1 MRTDF
6 SQTSA
11 NLGDVSRISSEIHAH
26 WSSQG
31 PTDRGPSV
39 AGDACSSQS
48 VEFYP
53 HWLSTEHIYPWMK
66 EMRPTHNQKVVH
78 STSKTGEAGGGSDG
92 AHLPVT
98 GRIGGF
104 KGNSKRARTA
114 FTSSQLL
121 ELEKEFHFS
130 AYLCRPRRLEMA
142 SLLKLSDRQIKIWF
156 QNRRMKCKKDHR
168 ERVMAM
174 GRVNAS
180 AADMCHRSPA
190 GPPSPPPYRSI
201 NTCQQGDISLPPHT
215 YLLCAI
221 PDHTAR
227 LSTGYYMPTATNS
240 DKPKG
245 IRHDGKGKPRDLAI
259 SQPICTVLDPELDLS
274 TAFGL
279 VGSPSALEGDDSTHH
294 HQGQGLSLTSHTLTH
309 L

>member
-104 KGNSKRARTA
+104 KVNSKRARTA

-190 GPPSPPPYRSI
+190 GPRLHLHTEALTPVSKVTSLYHPTH
-201 NTCQQGDISLPPHT
+201 TCSVRYLITQQG
-215 YLLCAI
+215 
-221 PDHTAR
+221 
-227 LSTGYYMPTATNS
+227 
-240 DKPKG
+240 
-245 IRHDGKGKPRDLAI
+245 
-259 SQPICTVLDPELDLS
+259 
-274 TAFGL
+274 
-279 VGSPSALEGDDSTHH
+279 
-294 HQGQGLSLTSHTLTH
+294 
-309 L
+309 